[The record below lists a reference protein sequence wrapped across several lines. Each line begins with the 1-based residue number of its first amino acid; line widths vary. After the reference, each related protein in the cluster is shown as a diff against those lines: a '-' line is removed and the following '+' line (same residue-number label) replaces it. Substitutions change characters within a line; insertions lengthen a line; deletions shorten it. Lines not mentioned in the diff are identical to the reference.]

1 MAGFCEVC
9 GEPPVGGM
17 CPNGHVAKAVR
28 KSSGKSS
35 ELSLPSASK
44 PRRLIS
50 SGIEYSAYLAGVWVI
65 AFLDFISAGLIGLAS
80 VVVLIGLIVLRD
92 CNAGAFSIS
101 KRVSSMR
108 VVNWRTGQ
116 SATNTQALLRNS
128 YYLVLLLVALLPI
141 TDLVTSP
148 IFTFFVAVDV
158 LMILANPKGRRL
170 GDLIAGTQV
179 VEARS

>member
-9 GEPPVGGM
+9 GESLVNGR
-17 CPNGHVAKAVR
+17 CPNGHTAKLVR
-28 KSSGKSS
+28 KPAA
-35 ELSLPSASK
+35 LSLPSASK
-44 PRRLIS
+44 SRRLIG

-65 AFLDFISAGLIGLAS
+65 AFLDLISAGLLGLLAAMA
-80 VVVLIGLIVLRD
+80 LIGLIVLRD

-108 VVNWRTGQ
+108 VVDWRTGQ
-116 SATNTQALLRNS
+116 PATNTQALLRNS
-128 YYLVLLLVALLPI
+128 YYLVLLTVSLLPI

-148 IFTFFVAVDV
+148 IFTFFVAVDL

-170 GDLIAGTQV
+170 GDQIAGTQV
-179 VEARS
+179 VEART